1 MKLADILIEDVM
13 DEESIEEI
21 QDKDIAVIGIAL
33 QFPDAASPAEFWNN
47 LINGVDSIKPIP
59 QRRKKDVDHL
69 RNTIK
74 KDLKGEYQEAG
85 YLEEIDA
92 FDYSFFNISPKEASL
107 MDPVHRK
114 FLEIVWSAVEDAG
127 YSTRF
132 LAGENVGMYV
142 GVSPDADYK
151 SVIAQLEPDHLFMS
165 LPGNLRPMVGSRPSH
180 MLDWRGPNMVIDTT
194 CSSSLVAVHTAC
206 QAIRSGECEMA
217 IAGGAQVHLF
227 PVRDFNVGIESSNN
241 RTRAFDDGSDG
252 TGTGEGVAA
261 VLLKSLG
268 QARKAGDHIYA
279 VIKGSA
285 VNHDGAS
292 IGITA
297 PNPVAQEAVLVQ
309 AWKNANIAPE
319 TLSYIEVHGTG
330 TKLGDPVEIDGINRA
345 FSRYTSKKQ
354 FCAIGTVKSNIGH
367 LDQAAGIA
375 GFIKAVLALHHKKL
389 PPSLHFV
396 RPNRK
401 INFEDTAIYIN
412 DQPVNWTGAQ
422 APSRCGVSSFG
433 ITGTN
438 CHIVLEE
445 AALLEEPRAH
455 RSSLTEEVH
464 AFTISAKSADS
475 LKRLVERYKLA
486 LIEYDYDL
494 KDFCYTLNTGRDHHD
509 YRVGVVLAG
518 EQLNKQALITVL
530 NKILSTES
538 EALGTQDSFFYG
550 VRRSRPGN
558 DENSAQNTDRLTEQ
572 FIAGN
577 YREESVL
584 SQLLCL
590 YTQGADL
597 NWPLIY
603 GARRYR
609 RVSLPAYPFT
619 PSRCWISDPSVSK
632 GQEETAEAA
641 FYRKEWN
648 RQPLTEQAKPH
659 SRPVLLIDNGTAKGE
674 EIARS
679 YKEEGIVVVEARI
692 EDLNDDSLERILTA
706 NRIDQVVYVQHNGVN
721 RVMDSEQ
728 ELDRNL
734 RNGFYRLF
742 GLMKGIDR
750 FDKTGIDL
758 FLVTDCAHKV
768 TDEDSLVIPENA
780 MAVGLGLTYALEH
793 RASAC
798 RMIDI
803 DELTDARVLV
813 KEMLSSSKD
822 KIVAFR
828 NNARYTEVL
837 VPVMEASQSDNR
849 YPIRD
854 NGVYVLTGGLGV
866 IGRQI
871 AKSLAA
877 DHKVNLV
884 LLGRTELPERHEWE
898 AIVQDSQEHPNFR
911 QIFDLLELEKTGA
924 SVFYY
929 SVDVTDERQM
939 MPTMNAVRERFGR
952 IHGVVHCA
960 GVGSRMKG
968 ALIRDEDLS
977 VVQQVLSPKVKGT
990 WILDRSTRQDTLDFF
1005 VLCSSAI
1012 TLIGGAGSGHYTAA
1026 NCFLNAYASRRRLDG
1041 ANMTSINWSAWQEG
1055 LSEREQTGMRSSQLF
1070 ELLGSDEATQAFY
1083 RALHLPCAQVIV
1095 GRIHTESAVWNM
1107 EEWLPFGLSEEIK
1120 DALAKRSSEGEFNKL
1135 PESAVIS
1142 PGKQITSYGEI
1153 TRYIA
1158 SAWKDVLGYEQIKET
1173 DNFFEIGGDSIMIT
1187 SIQRKLE
1194 QVFPGVVTLGDLFS
1208 FPSIASLAEYIHG
1221 RIHPSEP
1228 NDPIVERDYAPPASG
1243 MQITE
1248 MLKQLKEGKLT
1259 VDHAMKNYRSLGD
1272 LK

>member
-13 DEESIEEI
+13 DGESMEEI

-47 LINGVDSIKPIP
+47 LMNGVDSIKPIP

-127 YSTRF
+127 YSTRC
-132 LAGENVGMYV
+132 LAGKNVGMYV

-217 IAGGAQVHLF
+217 VAGGAQVHLF

-309 AWKNANIAPE
+309 AWKNANITPE

-422 APSRCGVSSFG
+422 ALGRCGVSSFG

-445 AALLEEPRAH
+445 AALPDEMQAYRF
-455 RSSLTEEVH
+455 STSEEVH

-486 LIEYDYDL
+486 LTEHEYDL
-494 KDFCYTLNTGRDHHD
+494 KDLCYTLNTGRDHHD
-509 YRVGVVLAG
+509 YRFGVVLTG
-518 EQLNKQALITVL
+518 EQMNKQALITLL
-530 NKILSTES
+530 NQVLSTES
-538 EALGTQDSFFYG
+538 EDLGTQDRFFYG
-550 VRRSRPGN
+550 VRERGPGK
-558 DENSAQNTDRLTEQ
+558 DESFAKNTDRLTEQ

-584 SQLLCL
+584 SQLLHL
-590 YTQGADL
+590 YTQGAEL

-603 GARRYR
+603 GGRRYYK
-609 RVSLPAYPFT
+609 VPLPTYPFT
-619 PSRCWISDPSVSK
+619 PSRCWISEPSDST
-632 GQEETAEAA
+632 GHEERVDSA
-641 FYRKEWN
+641 FYRKKWK
-648 RQPLTEQAKPH
+648 RQPLTGPAEA
-659 SRPVLLIDNGTAKGE
+659 RRGPVLLIDNGTAKGG
-674 EIARS
+674 EIARA
-679 YKEEGIVVVEARI
+679 YKEEGTVVVEVRI
-692 EDLNDDSLERILTA
+692 EELDDDSLERILTA
-706 NRIDQVVYVQHNGVN
+706 NRIGQIVYVQHNGIN
-721 RVMDSEQ
+721 RVMDSVQ

-734 RNGFYRLF
+734 TDGIYRLF
-742 GLMKGIDR
+742 GIMKGISR
-750 FDKTGIDL
+750 LDKTGIDL

-813 KEMLSSSKD
+813 KELLSSSQD
-822 KIVAFR
+822 KIAAFR

-837 VPVMEASQSDNR
+837 APVMETNQSDDQ

-866 IGRQI
+866 IGLQI
-871 AKSLAA
+871 ARSLAA
-877 DHKVNLV
+877 HHKVNLV
-884 LLGRTELPERHEWE
+884 LLGRTELPGQPEWE
-898 AIVQDSQEHPNFR
+898 AIVQGVQEHPGYR
-911 QIFDLLELEKTGA
+911 QIHDLLELEKMGA
-924 SVFYY
+924 TVFYY
-929 SVDVTDERQM
+929 SVDVTDEPQM
-939 MPTMNAVRERFGR
+939 MHTMNAVRQRFGR
-952 IHGVVHCA
+952 IHGVVHSA

-968 ALIRDEDLS
+968 AFIRDEDLS
-977 VVQQVLSPKVKGT
+977 VAQQVLSPKVKGT
-990 WILDRSTRQDTLDFF
+990 WILDRATRQDALDFF

-1026 NCFLNAYASRRRLDG
+1026 NCFLNAYASKRRLEG
-1041 ANMTSINWSAWQEG
+1041 ANMTSINWSAWQAG
-1055 LSEREQTGMRSSQLF
+1055 ISEREQTGMRSSQLF

-1083 RALHLPCAQVIV
+1083 HTLNLPYAQVIV
-1095 GRIHTESAVWNM
+1095 GRIHTESAVWGM
-1107 EEWLPFGLSEEIK
+1107 EEWLPFGLSDEIK
-1120 DALAKRSSEGEFNKL
+1120 DALAERSSEEKL
-1135 PESAVIS
+1135 NEWPESALAS
-1142 PGKQITSYGEI
+1142 PGNRIASYDEI
-1153 TRYIA
+1153 SRYIA

-1194 QVFPGVVTLGDLFS
+1194 QLFPGVVTLGDLFS
-1208 FPSIASLAEYIHG
+1208 FPSIASLAEHIFG
-1221 RIHPSEP
+1221 QIHPSKP
-1228 NDPIVERDYAPPASG
+1228 NDSTMERDYEPPASG

-1248 MLKQLKEGKLT
+1248 MLKQLKEGKLS